1 MTRTIAVLI
10 LMGCQSEEGA
20 LLQSWEG
27 IYRVTSIQESTT
39 SCDLLDAELDEPP
52 FIQFIAAEGD
62 TAHLVEIRRCA
73 DANVCEGAG
82 WFTGI
87 APVLRENRIEAS
99 FDDWFYMP
107 AVVGGSCSL
116 SHGDYT
122 FTRAERDQFSFEMRY
137 IDRQGIIANTE
148 EECIDVLESL
158 AAKDD
163 ECDRRLVFD
172 AKRVE

>member
-1 MTRTIAVLI
+1 MTRSIALLFLV
-10 LMGCQSEEGA
+10 GCQSEAGE

-39 SCDLLDAELDEPP
+39 SCDVIDAELDEPP
-52 FIQFIAAEGD
+52 FIQIIAAEGD
-62 TAHLVEIRRCA
+62 TAHLVEMRRCTDSKA
-73 DANVCEGAG
+73 CEGAG

-116 SHGDYT
+116 SHGDFTYT
-122 FTRAERDQFSFEMRY
+122 RSERGQLSFDMRY
-137 IDRQGIIANTE
+137 IDRQGITANTE
-148 EECIDVLESL
+148 EDCIDVLESL

-163 ECDRRLVFD
+163 ECDRHLVLD